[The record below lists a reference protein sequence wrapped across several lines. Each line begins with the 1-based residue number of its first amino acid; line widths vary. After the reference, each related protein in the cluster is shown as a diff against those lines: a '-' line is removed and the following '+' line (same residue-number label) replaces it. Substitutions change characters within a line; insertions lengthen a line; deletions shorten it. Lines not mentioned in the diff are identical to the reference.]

1 MEKTMEKKDTREMS
15 KLAKDIQNKLHKGVV
30 IFKFL
35 KTDGKTVRVAKGTLF
50 DGILK
55 DKDLKK
61 ANGMSS
67 PKVQVFYDLEKD
79 DFRSFKLGTELEIV
93 KFIKK

>member
-15 KLAKDIQNKLHKGVV
+15 KLAKDIQTKLHKGVV

-79 DFRSFKLGTELEIV
+79 AFRSFKLGTELEIV
-93 KFIKK
+93 EFHEK

>member
-15 KLAKDIQNKLHKGVV
+15 KLAKDIQTKLHKGVV